1 MSAQQHIA
9 VDLGASSGRV
19 IGGIVGPDMLHVE
32 ELHRFGNGPV
42 RLPDGLHWDVLGLY
56 REVLAGLQAATR
68 SAEIPASVAVD
79 SWGIDYGLVD
89 DQGALVGQPYSYRDA
104 RTAKAAAATHARID
118 PARLY
123 AISGLQELPFTTIHQ
138 LAAEQGTGRLE
149 RACSL
154 LLIPDLLGFWLT
166 GEKVAEATNAST
178 TGLFDATH
186 ATWSAEITRAIE
198 LDERLLPP
206 LREPGQLLGPLRAEV
221 AADTGIPTRLQVLLV
236 GSHDTASAVVGVP
249 ADGDAWA
256 YLACG
261 TWSLVGVELER
272 PLLSDLGRAAN
283 FTNERGVGGTIRY
296 LRNVMGLWL
305 LQESMRTWQQ
315 RGLTDTLHALVD
327 RAGEPAPGGPVFDV
341 DDAVFL
347 PPGDMPTRIQDACR
361 RGDQPVPTEPVAIVR
376 CILDSL
382 AAAYARAVDDLRR
395 LTGREIRVLH
405 LVGGGARNALLCQLT
420 AGACGIPILA
430 GPVEATAVG
439 NLLVQASTAGAL
451 RGDLETLRALIRKT
465 HEPLRYEP
473 RPKRRAG

>member
-19 IGGIVGPDMLHVE
+19 IGGIVGPDVLHVE

-68 SAEIPASVAVD
+68 SSEIPASVAVD
-79 SWGIDYGLVD
+79 SWGFHYGLVD

-104 RTAKAAAATHARID
+104 RTATAAAATHARID

-138 LAAEQGTGRLE
+138 LVAEQGTGRLE

-206 LREPGQLLGPLRAEV
+206 LRVQLGSLRGPLRAEV

-315 RGLTDTLHALVD
+315 RGLTDSGYALSTGQARRRPEGRCLTWTTPSFYRPVTCPPASRTL
-327 RAGEPAPGGPVFDV
+327 AGAGTSPYPRSRSPSSGASSTVWPPRTPAPSTTY
-341 DDAVFL
+341 DD
-347 PPGDMPTRIQDACR
+347 
-361 RGDQPVPTEPVAIVR
+361 
-376 CILDSL
+376 
-382 AAAYARAVDDLRR
+382 
-395 LTGREIRVLH
+395 
-405 LVGGGARNALLCQLT
+405 
-420 AGACGIPILA
+420 
-430 GPVEATAVG
+430 
-439 NLLVQASTAGAL
+439 
-451 RGDLETLRALIRKT
+451 
-465 HEPLRYEP
+465 
-473 RPKRRAG
+473 